1 MMMVT
6 SPNFSDIE
14 TDDVDSGVGDDV
26 DYGVDVDSQVSASSP
41 NFSMVET
48 DVTTI
53 KLTGLAPNT
62 QVDNQESKHMDSG
75 TADH

>member
-26 DYGVDVDSQVSASSP
+26 DYGEDDDDPQVL
-41 NFSMVET
+41 
-48 DVTTI
+48 I
-53 KLTGLAPNT
+53 
-62 QVDNQESKHMDSG
+62 
-75 TADH
+75 